1 MKSLAI
7 GTTED
12 RVCSVSRVN
21 LRSIFLLQL
30 TSNYLILDI
39 YVIELNDRFNVQDR
53 RGIIWTFMCYPKTF
67 EWFVWGFIFFKD

>member
-1 MKSLAI
+1 MGI

-12 RVCSVSRVN
+12 RVCGVHRVN
-21 LRSIFLLQL
+21 LKSIFFLLL

-39 YVIELNDRFNVQDR
+39 HGIELNDWFNGEDR
-53 RGIIWTFMCYPKTF
+53 RGRIWMFMCYPKTF